1 MAVGALFAA
10 MNTMFASIGARSR
23 EIATMLTLG
32 FGKGSILLAFLVE
45 SVLIALLGGVI
56 GCLLALPVNGTATS
70 TTNFSTF
77 SEIAFAFQITPLELG
92 IGMLFALG
100 LGVVGGLV
108 PAWKASQQPLAA
120 AMRAM

>member
-1 MAVGALFAA
+1 

-32 FGKGSILLAFLVE
+32 FGKGSILVAFMVE
-45 SVLIALLGGVI
+45 SILIALVGGVI
-56 GCLLALPVNGTATS
+56 GCLIALPVNGTATS

-77 SEIAFAFQITPLELG
+77 SEIAFAFQITPVALLS
-92 IGMLFALG
+92 GMIFAFL
-100 LGVVGGLV
+100 LGVVGGFL
-108 PAWKASQQPLAA
+108 PAWKASRQPLAA